1 MDLNLLRTFVAIY
14 EAGSLTAAATR
25 LFVTQPAVSQSLN
38 RLRREVEDEL
48 FFRSKREMVPTPF
61 AVALYPTVRDSLSR
75 IQGAVETSRGF
86 APETSSHRFRL
97 ALSELGEMRYLPHIA
112 SAVEAAGPSI
122 GIDVTLLDTPRLP
135 NQLTHGLVDL
145 AVTSTALPGSFERV
159 TLKMEPYA
167 LLMRANH
174 PLAEAEIDVP
184 AYAAARHIG
193 VLGDS
198 GRPNVEAALD
208 RIGGAPIPSVTVNN
222 FSALPLT
229 LVSTDLVGT
238 VPRSV
243 AEEWFQTWPL
253 TIREL
258 PFHVDPIAVRLYT
271 RTTHRDAASLAWFRA
286 TVLDAVS
293 TVR

>member
-14 EAGSLTAAATR
+14 EARSLTAAAAR

-48 FFRSKREMVPTPF
+48 FYRSKREMVPTPF
-61 AVALYPTVRDSLSR
+61 AAMLYPTVRDSLSR
-75 IQGAVETSRGF
+75 IEGAVETSRGF
-86 APETSSHRFRL
+86 APETSSHRFRM
-97 ALSELGEMRYLPHIA
+97 ALSELGEMRYLPHIIA
-112 SAVEAAGPSI
+112 AVQESGPSI

-135 NQLTHGLVDL
+135 DQLTRGLVDL
-145 AVTSTALPGSFERV
+145 AVTSTALPGAFERV

-167 LLMRANH
+167 ILMRANH
-174 PLAEAEIDVP
+174 PLADVLFDEA
-184 AYAAARHIG
+184 AYRAARHVA

-208 RIGGAPIPSVTVNN
+208 LIGAPIPTLTVNH

-229 LVSTDLVGT
+229 LVSTDLVST

-243 AEEWFQTWPL
+243 AEEWLETWPL
-253 TIREL
+253 AVADL

-271 RTTHRDAASLAWFRA
+271 RTTHRDAASLAWFRETTLSA
-286 TVLDAVS
+286 IS

>member
-14 EAGSLTAAATR
+14 EARSLTAAATR

-48 FFRSKREMVPTPF
+48 FYRSKREMVPTPF
-61 AVALYPTVRDSLSR
+61 ATALYPTVRDSLSR
-75 IQGAVETSRGF
+75 IEGAVETSRGF
-86 APETSSHRFRL
+86 APETSSHRFRM
-97 ALSELGEMRYLPHIA
+97 ALSELGEMRYLPHII
-112 SAVEAAGPSI
+112 SAVQARGPLI

-135 NQLTHGLVDL
+135 DQLTRGLVDL
-145 AVTSTALPGSFERV
+145 AVTSTALPGAFERV

-174 PLAEAEIDVP
+174 PLAGIHIDEV
-184 AYAAARHIG
+184 AYRAARHVA

-208 RIGGAPIPSVTVNN
+208 RMGGVPTPSLTVNH

-229 LVSTDLVGT
+229 LVSTDLVST

-243 AEEWFQTWPL
+243 AEEWLETWPL
-253 TIREL
+253 AVADL
-258 PFHVDPIAVRLYT
+258 PFHVDPITVRLYT
-271 RTTHRDAASLAWFRA
+271 RTTHRDAASLAWFRDTALSAIA
-286 TVLDAVS
+286 TV
-293 TVR
+293 R